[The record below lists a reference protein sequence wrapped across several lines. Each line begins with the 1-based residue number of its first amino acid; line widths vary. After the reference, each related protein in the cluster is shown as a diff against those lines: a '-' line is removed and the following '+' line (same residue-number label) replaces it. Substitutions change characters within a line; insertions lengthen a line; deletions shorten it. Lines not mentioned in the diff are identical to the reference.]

1 MRNQKH
7 VAHALLRAAPRLF
20 GAPGFRLALPI
31 LLFAAAA
38 YAQTP
43 CDQLKSLNIP
53 EATFTTI
60 ETVAAGPYKAPA
72 QNADGGGVAPGGAG
86 RGAPAPAGR
95 GGQPTL
101 MLPAY
106 CRVAATL
113 KPSSDSDIKMEV
125 WLPADNWNGKIQV
138 VGNGGWA
145 GVISY
150 AAMAQAVKEGYASA
164 STDTGHEGGNGMF
177 ALGHPEKIVDFG
189 YRAVHDTVTTSKAVV
204 AAYYGKGPKYSYWN
218 GCSTGGRQALVE
230 VTRYPDDFDGVVAG
244 APANPHI
251 HLHASS
257 TERAIEEM
265 HDPEGALSQ
274 AQLEML
280 HKAVL
285 DKCDALDGVKDGLVS
300 DPHKCKFD
308 PSVLLCKNGASD
320 NCLTAPQ
327 VQLTKI
333 VYGDIKTKKG
343 EIVWTGYEPGGEL
356 QYAQLRNIPTQ
367 PGLGLDSIRI
377 LGYQNADWDWH
388 NYDLDRDLALAD
400 EKAGFI
406 DAHTYDLS
414 AFKAHGG
421 KLLLYHGWADQGI
434 PPGNTINFY
443 NGVLAKM
450 GSKQDDWVRLFMV
463 PGMMHCQ
470 GGDGPDQFN
479 KMGVVERWRES
490 GVAPKEI
497 VASHVSGGTVDRTRP
512 LCPYPQVAV
521 YKGTG
526 SNNDASNF
534 VCKLP

>member
-1 MRNQKH
+1 MKTA
-7 VAHALLRAAPRLF
+7 VLLPLSIA
-20 GAPGFRLALPI
+20 
-31 LLFAAAA
+31 LFAAAPFT
-38 YAQTP
+38 YAQSA
-43 CDQLKSLNIP
+43 CEQVKSLALP
-53 EATFTTI
+53 GTSFTTV
-60 ETVAAGPYKAPA
+60 ESVAAGPYKAPA
-72 QNADGGGVAPGGAG
+72 QAADGGGVA
-86 RGAPAPAGR
+86 AGR
-95 GGQPTL
+95 GGAPAAGRGGAPAGGRGGAAQPVL
-101 MLPAY
+101 LLPAY

-125 WLPADNWNGKIQV
+125 WMPENWNGKIEV

-150 AAMAQAVKEGYASA
+150 AAMAQALKEGYAAA

-189 YRAVHDTVTTSKAVV
+189 YRAVHETVVKSKAIV

-230 VTRYPDDFDGVVAG
+230 VTRYPEDFDGVVAG
-244 APANPHI
+244 APANPHL
-251 HLHASS
+251 HLHASGV
-257 TERAIEEM
+257 ERGMEEM
-265 HDPEGALSQ
+265 KLPKEAALSP
-274 AQLEML
+274 AKIDTL
-280 HKAVL
+280 HKAVM
-285 DKCDALDGVKDGLVS
+285 DQCDARDGLKDGLIG
-300 DPHKCKFD
+300 DPHKCKVD
-308 PSVLLCKNGASD
+308 LSAIQCKSGDAD

-327 VQLTKI
+327 IELAKI
-333 VYGDIKTKKG
+333 VYADVKTKKG
-343 EIVWTGYEPGGEL
+343 EIIWTGFEPGGET
-356 QYAQLRNIPTQ
+356 QYASLRSIPTQ
-367 PGLGLDSIRI
+367 AGGGIDSIRI
-377 LGYQNADWDWH
+377 LGYQNADWDWRTF
-388 NYDLDRDLALAD
+388 DLDRDVALAD

-421 KLLLYHGWADQGI
+421 KLLLYHGWADQLI

-443 NGVLAKM
+443 NGVLSKM
-450 GSKQDDWVRLFMV
+450 GAKQDDWMKLYMV

-497 VASHVSGGTVDRTRP
+497 VAAHVTGGSVDRTRP
-512 LCPYPQVAV
+512 LCAYPQVAV

-526 SNNDASNF
+526 STNDAASF
-534 VCKLP
+534 TCKLP

>member
-1 MRNQKH
+1 MTTIRI
-7 VAHALLRAAPRLF
+7 VFAIGAASAF
-20 GAPGFRLALPI
+20 
-31 LLFAAAA
+31 A
-38 YAQTP
+38 YAQAP
-43 CDQLKSLNIP
+43 CEGLKSLTLP
-53 EATFTTI
+53 DAAFSTVEA
-60 ETVAAGPYKAPA
+60 VAAGPYRSPA
-72 QNADGGGVAPGGAG
+72 QNADGGGVARGGPARG
-86 RGAPAPAGR
+86 GAPAAGR

-101 MLPAY
+101 ILPAY

-113 KPSSDSDIKMEV
+113 KPSADSDIKMEV
-125 WLPADNWNGKIQV
+125 WMPAENWNGKIEV

-189 YRAVHDTVTTSKAVV
+189 YRAVHETVVKSKAIV

-230 VTRYPDDFDGVVAG
+230 VTRYPEDFDGVVAG

-257 TERAIEEM
+257 VERAMEEIK
-265 HDPEGALSQ
+265 DPEGALPQ
-274 AQLEML
+274 AKVEML
-280 HKAVL
+280 HKAVMQQ
-285 DKCDALDGVKDGLVS
+285 CDARDGLKDGLIG
-300 DPHKCKFD
+300 DPRKCNFD
-308 PSVLLCKNGASD
+308 PSVLQCKNGDAD
-320 NCLTAPQ
+320 NCLTAAQ
-327 VQLTKI
+327 VQLVKI
-333 VYGDIKTKKG
+333 VYADVKTKKG
-343 EIVWTGYEPGGEL
+343 EIVWTGFQPGGEL
-356 QYAQLRNIPTQ
+356 QYASLRNIPTQ
-367 PGLGLDSIRI
+367 PGGGLDSIRI
-377 LGYQNADWDWH
+377 LGYQNADWDWRTF
-388 NYDLDRDLALAD
+388 DLDRDLAMAD

-414 AFKAHGG
+414 PFKAHGG
-421 KLLLYHGWADQGI
+421 KLLLYHGWADQAI

-443 NGVLAKM
+443 NGVLSKM
-450 GSKQDDWVRLFMV
+450 GSKQDDWMKLYMV
-463 PGMMHCQ
+463 PGMMHCA